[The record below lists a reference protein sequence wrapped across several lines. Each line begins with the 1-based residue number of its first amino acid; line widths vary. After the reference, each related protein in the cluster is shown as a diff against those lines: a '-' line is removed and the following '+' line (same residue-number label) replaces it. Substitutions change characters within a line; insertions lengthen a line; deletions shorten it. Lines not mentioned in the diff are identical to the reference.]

1 MMHGAEKLAAL
12 RAVLAGDELDGFV
25 LPRGDEHLGEYVA
38 PYAERLAWLTG
49 FTGSAGMVV
58 VLSDRAAVFSDGRY
72 VLQLAAQTDPA
83 CFEREHITET
93 PPEDWLAAALRGGE
107 GEKRIGYDPWLLSQ
121 DVLARFNK
129 HGFRMVPVARNPVDA
144 IWHDRPAPPLLPAVP
159 HPMEFAGRE
168 SSEKRQEIAAIL
180 RAAGQDAAVL
190 TDPASVNWLFNIRGR
205 DVGFTPFALGFAV
218 LESDGSAILFMAP
231 EKIDDALLAW
241 LGDGVSVRP
250 PDALASV
257 LAGYAGRVVRIDPS
271 ASAVW
276 FAQTL
281 REAGATVSPGADPC
295 ALPKARKN
303 AAEQAGFRRAH
314 ALDAMALC
322 GFLQFVAEHGVGL
335 TETELSQHLDRF
347 RARSAEYRGESFPA
361 ISGTGPNGAIIHYRA
376 DPATARRLGPDEV
389 YLIDSGGQYAS
400 GTTDVTRTLWS
411 GPGPAPAELR
421 ERVTR
426 VLKGHIALSRARF
439 PQGVH
444 GGRLDALART
454 ALWQAGLD
462 YDHGTGHGVGSCLS
476 VHEGPCGISPA
487 ARPVPIEA
495 GMVLSNEP
503 GFYAAG
509 AYGIRLENLVLVVP
523 QPVGQSKPFLGFEPL
538 TLVPFDRALFDVALL
553 DETERDWIDS
563 YHRLVLER
571 IGPLVDDA
579 NRPWLEAACAPLELN
594 DPV

>member
-1 MMHGAEKLAAL
+1 MTHSAERLAAL
-12 RAVLAGDELDGFV
+12 RTALAQDGLDGFV

-58 VLSDRAAVFSDGRY
+58 VLADKAAVFSDGRY
-72 VLQLAAQTDPA
+72 VLQLATQTDA
-83 CFEREHITET
+83 VCFERQHITET
-93 PPEDWLAAALRGGE
+93 PPESWLTTALHGGE
-107 GEKRIGYDPWLLSQ
+107 GEKRIGYDPWLVSQ
-121 DVLARFNK
+121 DALARFTRP
-129 HGFRMVPVARNPVDA
+129 GFRMVPVARNPVDA
-144 IWHDRPAPPLLPAVP
+144 IWHDRPAPPLFPAVA
-159 HPMEFAGRE
+159 HPIEFAGRD
-168 SSEKRQEIAAIL
+168 SADKRQEIAAIL
-180 RAAGQDAAVL
+180 RAAGQDAVVL

-205 DVGFTPFALGFAV
+205 DVDFTPFALGFAV
-218 LESDGSAILFMAP
+218 LEADSTATLFMAP
-231 EKIDDALLAW
+231 EKIDNALRLW
-241 LGDGVSVRP
+241 LGEDVSVQA
-250 PDALASV
+250 PDALASA
-257 LAGYAGRVVRIDPS
+257 LAGFAGRAVRVDPA
-271 ASAVW
+271 ASAAW

-281 REAGATVSPGADPC
+281 RDAGATVSPGADPC

-303 AAEQAGFRRAH
+303 VAEQAGFRRAH
-314 ALDAMALC
+314 ELDAVAVC
-322 GFLQFVAEHGVGL
+322 GFLQFVSEQGVGL
-335 TETELSQHLDRF
+335 TETELSHRLDAF
-347 RARSAEYRGESFPA
+347 RSRSPEYRGESFPA

-376 DPATARRLGPDEV
+376 DPASARTLQADEV

-400 GTTDVTRTLWS
+400 GTTDITRTLWS

-487 ARPVPIEA
+487 ARPIPIEA

-503 GFYAAG
+503 GFYATD
-509 AYGIRLENLVLVVP
+509 AYGIRLENLVLVVT
-523 QPVGQSKPFLGFEPL
+523 QPVGLAKPFLGFEPL
-538 TLVPFDRALFDVALL
+538 TLVPFDRALIDLALL
-553 DETERDWIDS
+553 DDAERSWIDD
-563 YHRLVLER
+563 YHRLVLDR
-571 IGPLVDDA
+571 IGPKLDDN
-579 NRPWLEAACAPLELN
+579 NRLWLEAACAPLGSR
-594 DPV
+594 